1 MPESRAAEENKLKV
15 FISYS
20 RKDLAFA
27 QLLVAALEARGLAPS
42 IDTRDQPDLEDWRRE
57 LLDFI
62 RNSDTVLFIVSPRS
76 VGSSVCAWEVSQ
88 VAAFKKRLAPIVLE
102 RVDDDKIPQ
111 EIAKINYL
119 FFDPPNDFEEQAN
132 RLAKALLT
140 DAAICCPVPISNT
153 YAASSVSS
161 SWDGGRIVAGS
172 RNEDAAPLWRW
183 VRSSDPQITAAKTTV
198 REGP

>member
-1 MPESRAAEENKLKV
+1 
-15 FISYS
+15 
-20 RKDLAFA
+20 
-27 QLLVAALEARGLAPS
+27 PS
-42 IDTRDQPDLEDWRRE
+42 IDTRDLPDLEDWRRE

-119 FFDPPNDFEEQAN
+119 FFDPANDFEEQAN

-153 YAASSVSS
+153 CAASSVSS
-161 SWDGGRIVAGS
+161 SWDGGAS
-172 RNEDAAPLWRW
+172 WR
-183 VRSSDPQITAAKTTV
+183 VLAMKMPRHGGVGCVPRTPQITAAKTTV
-198 REGP
+198 RAGP